1 MYLVVKKLE
10 LKFFSIKFL
19 SVVILSKLNEYSVF
33 SSLNVLYYLILI
45 VIYIFRVDGC
55 SLFVLYNFGMSL
67 VWFVLIYLIF
77 YLGIIK
83 L

>member
-19 SVVILSKLNEYSVF
+19 SVVILSKLNEYNVF

-55 SLFVLYNFGMSL
+55 IWFVLYNFGMSL